1 MLAIIVIL
9 ILVALVIIIS
19 LVVSIPYILRR
30 NRRIFTQALVDIISE
45 GLPLDEALESYYI
58 DSPLTMK
65 HIFRSVLKGIY
76 RGKPL
81 SQAMMKNR
89 FFFGPAAI
97 RLIQAGEES
106 GQLLNAVEV
115 ADAIYAEGE
124 RRYFDYRSARFY
136 PVYMVFL
143 LFSILSMSL
152 FIATYIF
159 PKWEEMFYEY
169 GTPLPKAAFYWILF
183 SRSGLVSL
191 LLLILLLI
199 LIIYI
204 VLRISGPRLGTVGYY
219 IPFLGPRA
227 RDRNLSHFCR
237 TLAVLLRHMKTLPE
251 ALKLTCDAMAVYE
264 YSRIA
269 HRAAAEVEHGRNLSD
284 ALPDNILVPATA
296 KWLIRSGEL
305 SGTLDENLERAANYY
320 HNRYIERSQAIS
332 RISLPLLVMLA
343 GLIVGSYCYSVFS
356 MLLELMDASL

>member
-1 MLAIIVIL
+1 MLAIIVIF
-9 ILVALVIIIS
+9 IFVAAAIIIS
-19 LVVSIPYILRR
+19 LVVSIPYIFRR
-30 NRRIFTQALVDIISE
+30 NRRIFTQALLAIVSD
-45 GLPLDEALESYYI
+45 GLPLDEGLESYFI
-58 DSPLTMK
+58 DAPLTMK
-65 HIFRSVLKGIY
+65 HVFRNVLKGIY
-76 RGKPL
+76 KGKPL
-81 SQAMMKNR
+81 SQAMMRNS
-89 FFFGPAAI
+89 FFFGPTAI
-97 RLIQAGEES
+97 RLIQAGEQS

-136 PVYMVFL
+136 PVYMIFL
-143 LFSILSMSL
+143 LFSILILSF

-159 PKWEEMFYEY
+159 PKWQDMFAEFAI
-169 GTPLPKAAFYWILF
+169 PLPKAAFYWLIF
-183 SRSGLVSL
+183 SRSGLISFL
-191 LLLILLLI
+191 FLIMLLIFI
-199 LIIYI
+199 AYI
-204 VLRISGPRLGTVGYY
+204 VLKISGPRLGTVGYY

-269 HRAAAEVEHGRNLSD
+269 HRAAGEVEQGRNLSD
-284 ALPDNILVPATA
+284 ALPESILIPSTA

-320 HNRYIERSQAIS
+320 HNRCIERSQAIS
-332 RISLPLLVMLA
+332 RISLPALVIIA
-343 GLIVGSYCYSVFS
+343 GLVVGSYCYSVFS
-356 MLLELMDASL
+356 MLLRIMDASF